1 MALIGDLSATD
12 CRFARQTGNEERPMA
27 TAVDE
32 VDHRMLLLL
41 QSDAR
46 MSIRTLADRLGISR
60 ANAYLR
66 FNRLVDSKVIRD
78 FTIDVDHDA
87 LGLQTSAYVE
97 ISMEQNSWR
106 AVRDALTRVA
116 SVKYVCLLGGAFD
129 ALVLVRTYDNHSL
142 RNVILD
148 ELQSIEGVT
157 STRTLLIFEEVRGSV
172 TSDLEG

>member
-1 MALIGDLSATD
+1 
-12 CRFARQTGNEERPMA
+12 MA
-27 TAVDE
+27 TSVDE
-32 VDHRMLLLL
+32 IDSQMLQLL

-46 MSIRTLADRLGISR
+46 LSIRALADRLGISR

-66 FNRLVDSKVIRD
+66 FNRLVDSQVIRG
-78 FTIDVDHDA
+78 FTIDIDHHA
-87 LGLQTSAYVE
+87 VGLQTSAYVE

-106 AVRDALTRVA
+106 DVRDALSRVE

-148 ELQSIEGVT
+148 DLQSIEGVT
-157 STRTLLIFEEVRGSV
+157 STRTLLIFEEVQPSV
-172 TSDLEG
+172 AGDLER